1 VFSGDES
8 VRFARTS
15 PRDKAFA
22 RVKDALQTLGD
33 VCIGKSGAISIHPRY
48 SLENFLTKTTFKGDV
63 HDSGAEY
70 VVTLAYDCTLSGIG
84 WTILTLG
91 IVCMFTGLLVLLVP
105 MVKRTDVARAVEQA
119 LRDLA

>member
-1 VFSGDES
+1 MFSGDES

-48 SLENFLTKTTFKGDV
+48 SLENILTKTTFNGDV

-70 VVTLAYDCTLSGIG
+70 IVTVRYDCTLTRLGWSILFIGI
-84 WTILTLG
+84 LFML
-91 IVCMFTGLLVLLVP
+91 VGLLVLVAP
-105 MVKRTDVARAVEQA
+105 MMRTSEVSKAVRLA
-119 LRDLA
+119 LQKLS